1 MHTAFLTAGIL
12 VASFG
17 LGFMTRQIMRH
28 QVSNR
33 ALIFGSVLV
42 AVAAV
47 LMLMG
52 R

>member
-1 MHTAFLTAGIL
+1 
-12 VASFG
+12 
-17 LGFMTRQIMRH
+17 MTRQITRH
-28 QVSNR
+28 QVSTR

-42 AVAAV
+42 AVAAA